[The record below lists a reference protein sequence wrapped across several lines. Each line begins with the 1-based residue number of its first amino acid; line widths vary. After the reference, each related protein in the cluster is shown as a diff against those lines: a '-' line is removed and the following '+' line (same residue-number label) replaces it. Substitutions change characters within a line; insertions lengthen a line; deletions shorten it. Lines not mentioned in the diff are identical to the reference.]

1 MTLQQAI
8 DRSRSHNESVS
19 VEYAVEGATKIDRT
33 VALEMALSDIY
44 DGEIDSANENDG
56 TIDVWGWTEGMA
68 EGEMDWRLK
77 VTLTTEAE

>member
-19 VEYAVEGATKIDRT
+19 VELVGDDQTDIET
-33 VALEMALSDIY
+33 ALHAIY
-44 DGEIDSANENDG
+44 DGEIDSAKENDG

-77 VTLTTEAE
+77 VTLTTGVA